1 MNDTKPATSDEHTV
15 RLSVGDPRSVQA
27 TINKVADGY
36 TVTVSMNEAGR
47 TRAAAESTVDS
58 YAEAETVAK
67 TFASHQGFPWY
78 RVVVVSG

>member
-1 MNDTKPATSDEHTV
+1 MNDTNPKNPEDQTF

-58 YAEAETVAK
+58 YAEAETIAK
-67 TFASHQGFPWY
+67 TFASQNDFPWY
-78 RVVVVSG
+78 KVAVVNG